1 MPPEIF
7 DRHSR
12 RLLEASETETKQV
25 SQLFDWYSQ
34 LFDLFLPNYLGQFT
48 HLSFSGQ
55 MYIDHVEIK
64 NEVHAGS
71 SNGSALD

>member
-48 HLSFSGQ
+48 HLVVHWTKAPEVLASIPAATCSWAFFSL
-55 MYIDHVEIK
+55 V
-64 NEVHAGS
+64 
-71 SNGSALD
+71 